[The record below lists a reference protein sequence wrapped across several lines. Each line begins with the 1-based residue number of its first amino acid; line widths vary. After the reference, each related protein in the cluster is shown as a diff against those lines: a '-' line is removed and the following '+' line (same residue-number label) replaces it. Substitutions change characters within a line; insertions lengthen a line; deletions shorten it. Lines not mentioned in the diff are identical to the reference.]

1 MITIGRAM
9 QSDKLKSF
17 LGWLP
22 VLENASGLVLHLAWR
37 WELPDQLNFIP
48 GKSSING
55 GLFHVQKLNTSA
67 HHYNQRSCNAAQL
80 KWKLKFAIVPQAWW
94 DQVNLDPTM
103 PQTHRLSHAEDSGV
117 QHGFLQDSHEPQ
129 IDKSCKGQLRAI
141 ATRQQVSAD

>member
-17 LGWLP
+17 WGWLP

-37 WELPDQLNFIP
+37 WELPDKLNFIP

-67 HHYNQRSCNAAQL
+67 HYYNQRFCKAAQL

-103 PQTHRLSHAEDSGV
+103 PQTHRLSHAAA
-117 QHGFLQDSHEPQ
+117 
-129 IDKSCKGQLRAI
+129 R
-141 ATRQQVSAD
+141 